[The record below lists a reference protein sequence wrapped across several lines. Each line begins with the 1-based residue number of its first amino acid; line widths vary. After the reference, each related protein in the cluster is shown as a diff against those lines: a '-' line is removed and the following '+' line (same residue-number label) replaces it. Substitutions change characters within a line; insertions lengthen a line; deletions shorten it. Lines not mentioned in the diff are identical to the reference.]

1 MILKDIIDQWVRT
14 VGTKELREKE
24 DHNLVSDT
32 ELSDDA
38 CAEIV
43 DYLASL
49 FALFGFKLPVV
60 SKFKVSCP
68 KIKNSSH
75 LSASKVEDQP
85 KSI

>member
-1 MILKDIIDQWVRT
+1 LKDIIDQWVRT
-14 VGTKELREKE
+14 VGTKELRASE
-24 DHNLVSDT
+24 DRSLVSDT

-49 FALFGFKLPVV
+49 FAHFGLKLPLV

-68 KIKNSSH
+68 NFNQDFRSLFNH
-75 LSASKVEDQP
+75 QLVVEDQH
-85 KSI
+85 K

>member
-1 MILKDIIDQWVRT
+1 MGAIYQNSVALLRLVILRDIIDQWVRT
-14 VGTKELREKE
+14 AGTQELRASE

-43 DYLASL
+43 DHLASL
-49 FALFGFKLPVV
+49 FAHFGIKLPLV

-68 KIKNSSH
+68 NE
-75 LSASKVEDQP
+75 L
-85 KSI
+85 